1 MRRTVYC
8 SQFFAHYRVAVLERL
23 LADDRIA
30 FWMASEPDSSRI
42 QPSIASWDPTPTGR
56 FVPLRMR
63 RLPRGLWWQAGSW
76 RLALSP
82 SVANLIFVADTHF
95 LSTWVTALL
104 ARLSGKR
111 VFFWAHAWRSR
122 SRGLSGLMR
131 KVYFRLANAVLL
143 YGRRA
148 HHLARLQGF
157 PPRRLHVIYNALDYR
172 AQKAARERID
182 EADCRALRAELF
194 GDPAAR
200 VVICTTRLTP
210 QRRLDQLLDAAAR
223 LADPP
228 CILLVGDGPERQALE
243 DQAATSG
250 LKVHFYGACYDERRL
265 GELIMAARAC
275 VAPGKVGLTAMH
287 ALAFGVPVITH
298 AAGDDQ
304 MPEWEA
310 IVPGRTGD
318 LFPRGD
324 LDALAVAID
333 RWCGANV
340 DREAVRH
347 DCIAVIERFYNPEH
361 QARCIVR
368 ALAGDDPEPVPGPRI
383 QGWELDCV
391 RRSGSPGL
399 Q

>member
-23 LADDRIA
+23 LAEKRID

-63 RLPRGLWWQAGSW
+63 RLPHGLWWQAGSW

-82 SVANLIFVADTHF
+82 TVANLIFVADTHF
-95 LSTWVTALL
+95 LSTWIAALL

-111 VFFWAHAWRSR
+111 VFFWAHGWRHR
-122 SRGLSGLMR
+122 PRGVTGLLR
-131 KVYFRLANAVLL
+131 KVYFRLATAVLL

-157 PPRRLHVIYNALDYR
+157 PPRRLHVIYNALDYP
-172 AQKAARERID
+172 AQQQARERIG
-182 EADCRALRAELF
+182 EADCRALRTELF
-194 GDPAAR
+194 GDPEAR

-210 QRRLDQLLDAAAR
+210 QRRLDQLLAAAAR
-223 LADPP
+223 LEHPP
-228 CILLVGDGPERQALE
+228 CILLVGDGPERAALAAQA
-243 DQAATSG
+243 QASG
-250 LKVHFYGACYDERRL
+250 LAVHFYGACYDEQRL

-298 AAGDDQ
+298 ADGDDQ

-310 IVPGRTGD
+310 IVPGRTGE

-324 LDALAVAID
+324 LDALAAAID
-333 RWCGANV
+333 RWCGAGV
-340 DREAVRH
+340 DRATVRR
-347 DCIAVIERFYNPEH
+347 DCIAVIERFYNPAN

-368 ALAGDDPEPVPGPRI
+368 ALAGEDPEPVPGPRI
-383 QGWELDCV
+383 QSRELD
-391 RRSGSPGL
+391 
-399 Q
+399 